1 MCYKT
6 YQITTYITSIIAD
19 VYSAI
24 WFLYYNI
31 IVDSDKTLVSN
42 FRRKFINETRGVQLY
57 DNSWQSSRFCLH
69 RFPAPDFLVDK

>member
-31 IVDSDKTLVSN
+31 IVDSDKT
-42 FRRKFINETRGVQLY
+42 
-57 DNSWQSSRFCLH
+57 
-69 RFPAPDFLVDK
+69 